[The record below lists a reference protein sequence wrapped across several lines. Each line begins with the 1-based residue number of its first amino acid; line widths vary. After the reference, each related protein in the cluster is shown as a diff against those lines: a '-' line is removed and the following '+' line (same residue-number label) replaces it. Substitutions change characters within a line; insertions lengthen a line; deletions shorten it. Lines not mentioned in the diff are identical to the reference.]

1 MIPALVNLII
11 YLMALGILYAILVY
25 VADNL
30 LPNPPANIVKVVG
43 VVIIG
48 LVAVLLL
55 LNLAGVNTGLDLPR
69 VTT

>member
-69 VTT
+69 VTS